1 MDRKKLNCDATS
13 EMSFK
18 NELEL
23 INAVRA
29 GNNSLVRQILVGNC
43 LNPKIENQTKFSALT
58 KAAREGHDSIAGGQ
72 GS

>member
-29 GNNSLVRQILVGNC
+29 GNNSLVRQILVENS
-43 LNPKIENQTKFSALT
+43 LNPKIEN
-58 KAAREGHDSIAGGQ
+58 
-72 GS
+72 